1 MPKLFSNQHKNFLKQ
16 VNKSESELNK
26 FLSENWTHFFPQ
38 YQFISNEFKLE
49 GNVRSKGTSGRVD
62 ILSFNPKTK
71 KFVVFELKKDL
82 NRNVNEQASDYRD
95 YIEDNFSDI
104 YLQATQ
110 KFNVDLPKYLEI
122 SKESVEVVILSREFS
137 QTDIDRAKRR
147 MGSIIL
153 IRYFWFEND
162 LFFYDYLNGDPDD
175 LIEKEN
181 TEKIKKIEKV
191 INGQSILSE
200 TDIYF
205 GHKEESKKLY
215 TLFYDFLKAKGEVE
229 ISVQSTKI
237 GLKANNSTFSL
248 IGHNGKSGRKCLLQ
262 INTNFDVTNNTF
274 LLTDDRLRNDGS
286 KKGSLGNERFEVFI
300 QNKNQ
305 LNKFMEEITRLI

>member
-62 ILSFNPKTK
+62 ILSFNPKSK

-82 NRNVNEQASDYRD
+82 NRNVNDQASDYRD
-95 YIEDNFSDI
+95 FIEDNFSDI

-137 QTDIDRAKRR
+137 QTDIDRAKKR

-162 LFFYDYLNGDPDD
+162 LFFYDYLNSDPDD

-181 TEKIKKIEKV
+181 TEKIKKIE
-191 INGQSILSE
+191 N
-200 TDIYF
+200 F

-215 TLFYDFLKAKGEVE
+215 TIFWDFLKTKGDVE
-229 ISVQSTKI
+229 ISVHSTKI
-237 GLKANNSTFSL
+237 GFKTNTSTFSL

-262 INTNFDVTNNTF
+262 INTNFDVTNNNA
-274 LLTDDRLRNDGS
+274 LITDDRIRSDGS
-286 KKGSLGNERFEVFI
+286 KKGSLGNERYEVFI
-300 QNKNQ
+300 QNEIQ
-305 LNKFMEEITRLI
+305 LNKFIDEIANLT